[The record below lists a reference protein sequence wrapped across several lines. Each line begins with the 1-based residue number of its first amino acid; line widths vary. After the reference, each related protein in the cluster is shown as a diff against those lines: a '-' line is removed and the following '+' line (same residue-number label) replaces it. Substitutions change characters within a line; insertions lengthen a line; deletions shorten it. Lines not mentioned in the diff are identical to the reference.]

1 MKYVKYYLSNYTI
14 CLFVCD
20 FTFFLSLKKGNN
32 LKNKNF
38 TNTVEINKYDFFKFL
53 ESTEKKLLA
62 LRELYK
68 QDLIDA
74 KVYVDK
80 TELIA
85 KSIVK
90 VTGKNVSQLIIEKE
104 NSIYAQLKND
114 IQHKAKSIK
123 TNADKKTLD
132 KLISDVD
139 EKIQTGLKYE

>member
-1 MKYVKYYLSNYTI
+1 MSNITYQI
-14 CLFVCD
+14 IPIAFLFIILL
-20 FTFFLSLKKGNN
+20 FLLSLKKGNN
-32 LKNKNF
+32 LKNKN
-38 TNTVEINKYDFFKFL
+38 TSNALEINKYDFIKFL

-90 VTGKNVSQLIIEKE
+90 VTGKNVSQLISEKE

>member
-1 MKYVKYYLSNYTI
+1 MSNITYQI
-14 CLFVCD
+14 IPFAFLFVILL
-20 FTFFLSLKKGNN
+20 FFLSLKKGNN
-32 LKNKNF
+32 YKNKNF
-38 TNTVEINKYDFFKFL
+38 TNSVEINKYDFFKFL

-90 VTGKNVSQLIIEKE
+90 VTGKNVSQLISEKE

>member
-1 MKYVKYYLSNYTI
+1 MSNITYQI
-14 CLFVCD
+14 IPFAFLFVILL
-20 FTFFLSLKKGNN
+20 FFLSLKKGNN
-32 LKNKNF
+32 LKIKNF

-90 VTGKNVSQLIIEKE
+90 VTGKNVSQLISEKE

>member
-1 MKYVKYYLSNYTI
+1 MRN
-14 CLFVCD
+14 FCD
-20 FTFFLSLKKGNN
+20 LSLKKSNN

-38 TNTVEINKYDFFKFL
+38 ANTVEINKYDFFKFL

-90 VTGKNVSQLIIEKE
+90 VTGKNVSQLISEKE

-123 TNADKKTLD
+123 TNADKKNLD

>member
-1 MKYVKYYLSNYTI
+1 MSNITYQI
-14 CLFVCD
+14 IPFAFLFVILL
-20 FTFFLSLKKGNN
+20 FFLSLKKGNN
-32 LKNKNF
+32 LKNKNYA
-38 TNTVEINKYDFFKFL
+38 NTVEINKYDFFKFL

-90 VTGKNVSQLIIEKE
+90 VTGKNVSQLISEKE

-123 TNADKKTLD
+123 TNADKKNLD

>member
-1 MKYVKYYLSNYTI
+1 MSNITYQI
-14 CLFVCD
+14 IPFAFLFVILL
-20 FTFFLSLKKGNN
+20 FFLSLKKGGN

-90 VTGKNVSQLIIEKE
+90 VTGKNVNQLIIEKE

>member
-1 MKYVKYYLSNYTI
+1 MSNITYQI
-14 CLFVCD
+14 IPFAFLFVILL
-20 FTFFLSLKKGNN
+20 FFLSLKKSNN

-90 VTGKNVSQLIIEKE
+90 VTGKNVNQLIIEKE

-123 TNADKKTLD
+123 TNADKKNLD

>member
-1 MKYVKYYLSNYTI
+1 MSNITYQI
-14 CLFVCD
+14 IPFAFLFVILL
-20 FTFFLSLKKGNN
+20 FFLSLKKSNN

-38 TNTVEINKYDFFKFL
+38 ANTVEINKYDFFKFL

-90 VTGKNVSQLIIEKE
+90 VTGKNVSQLISEKE

-114 IQHKAKSIK
+114 IQQKAKSIK
-123 TNADKKTLD
+123 IDADKKNLD

>member
-1 MKYVKYYLSNYTI
+1 MSNITYQI
-14 CLFVCD
+14 IPFAFLFVILL
-20 FTFFLSLKKGNN
+20 FFLSLKKSNN

-38 TNTVEINKYDFFKFL
+38 ANTVEINKYDFFKFL

-90 VTGKNVSQLIIEKE
+90 VTGKNVSQLISEKE

-123 TNADKKTLD
+123 VDADKKNLD

>member
-1 MKYVKYYLSNYTI
+1 MSNITYQI
-14 CLFVCD
+14 IPFAFLFVILL
-20 FTFFLSLKKGNN
+20 FFLSLKKGNN

-90 VTGKNVSQLIIEKE
+90 VTGKKVSQLISEKE

-123 TNADKKTLD
+123 TDADKKTLD

>member
-1 MKYVKYYLSNYTI
+1 MSNITYQI
-14 CLFVCD
+14 IPFAFLFVILL
-20 FTFFLSLKKGNN
+20 FFLSLKKGNN
-32 LKNKNF
+32 LKNENF

-90 VTGKNVSQLIIEKE
+90 VTGKNVSQLISEKE

>member
-1 MKYVKYYLSNYTI
+1 MSNITYQI
-14 CLFVCD
+14 IPFAFLFVILL
-20 FTFFLSLKKGNN
+20 FFLSLKKSNN

-38 TNTVEINKYDFFKFL
+38 ANTVEINKYDFFKFL

-123 TNADKKTLD
+123 VDADKKNLD

>member
-1 MKYVKYYLSNYTI
+1 MSNITYQI
-14 CLFVCD
+14 IPFAFLFVILL
-20 FTFFLSLKKGNN
+20 FFLSLKKSNN

-38 TNTVEINKYDFFKFL
+38 ANTVEINKYDFFKFL

-74 KVYVDK
+74 KIYVDK

-90 VTGKNVSQLIIEKE
+90 VTGKNVSQLISEKE

>member
-1 MKYVKYYLSNYTI
+1 MSNITYQI
-14 CLFVCD
+14 IPFAFLFVILL
-20 FTFFLSLKKGNN
+20 FFLSLKKGNN

-90 VTGKNVSQLIIEKE
+90 VTGKNVSQLISEKE

-123 TNADKKTLD
+123 TNADKK
-132 KLISDVD
+132 KPR
-139 EKIQTGLKYE
+139 

>member
-1 MKYVKYYLSNYTI
+1 MSNITYQI
-14 CLFVCD
+14 IPFAFLFVILL
-20 FTFFLSLKKGNN
+20 FFLSLKKGNN

-90 VTGKNVSQLIIEKE
+90 VTGKNVSQLISEKE

-132 KLISDVD
+132 KLISDDD
-139 EKIQTGLKYE
+139 EKIQTGLKYQ

>member
-1 MKYVKYYLSNYTI
+1 MSNITYQI
-14 CLFVCD
+14 IPFAFLFVILL
-20 FTFFLSLKKGNN
+20 FFLSLKKGNN

-90 VTGKNVSQLIIEKE
+90 VTGKNVSQLISEKE

-123 TNADKKTLD
+123 TIADKKTLD

>member
-1 MKYVKYYLSNYTI
+1 MSNITYQI
-14 CLFVCD
+14 IPIAFLFIILL
-20 FTFFLSLKKGNN
+20 FFLSLKKGNN
-32 LKNKNF
+32 LKNKN
-38 TNTVEINKYDFFKFL
+38 TSNTLEINKYDFIKFL

-90 VTGKNVSQLIIEKE
+90 DYWKRCKPINQRKRKFYLCSTKE
-104 NSIYAQLKND
+104 
-114 IQHKAKSIK
+114 
-123 TNADKKTLD
+123 
-132 KLISDVD
+132 
-139 EKIQTGLKYE
+139 

>member
-1 MKYVKYYLSNYTI
+1 MIL
-14 CLFVCD
+14 L
-20 FTFFLSLKKGNN
+20 FFLSLKKGNN

-90 VTGKNVSQLIIEKE
+90 VTGKNVSQLISEKE

>member
-1 MKYVKYYLSNYTI
+1 MSNITYQI
-14 CLFVCD
+14 IPFAFLFVILL
-20 FTFFLSLKKGNN
+20 FFLSLKKGNN

-62 LRELYK
+62 LRDLYK

-90 VTGKNVSQLIIEKE
+90 VTGKNVSQLISEKE

>member
-1 MKYVKYYLSNYTI
+1 MSNITYQI
-14 CLFVCD
+14 IPFAFLFVILL
-20 FTFFLSLKKGNN
+20 FFLSLKKGNN

-62 LRELYK
+62 LRELYR

-90 VTGKNVSQLIIEKE
+90 VTGKNVSQLISEKE

>member
-1 MKYVKYYLSNYTI
+1 MSNITYQI
-14 CLFVCD
+14 IPFAFLFVILL
-20 FTFFLSLKKGNN
+20 FFLSLKKSNN

-90 VTGKNVSQLIIEKE
+90 VTGKNVSQLISEKE

>member
-1 MKYVKYYLSNYTI
+1 MSNITYQI
-14 CLFVCD
+14 IPFAFLFVILL
-20 FTFFLSLKKGNN
+20 FFLSLKKGNN

-123 TNADKKTLD
+123 TNADKKNLD

>member
-1 MKYVKYYLSNYTI
+1 MSNITYQI
-14 CLFVCD
+14 IPFAFLFVILL
-20 FTFFLSLKKGNN
+20 FFLSLKKSNN

-38 TNTVEINKYDFFKFL
+38 ANTVEINKYDFFKFL

-90 VTGKNVSQLIIEKE
+90 VTGKNVSQLISEKE

>member
-1 MKYVKYYLSNYTI
+1 MSNITYQI
-14 CLFVCD
+14 IPFAFLFVILL
-20 FTFFLSLKKGNN
+20 FFLSLKKANN

-90 VTGKNVSQLIIEKE
+90 VTGKNVSQLISEKE

-123 TNADKKTLD
+123 TNEDKKTLD

>member
-1 MKYVKYYLSNYTI
+1 MSNITYQI
-14 CLFVCD
+14 IPFAFLFVILL
-20 FTFFLSLKKGNN
+20 FFLSLKKGNN

-90 VTGKNVSQLIIEKE
+90 VTGKNVSQLISEKE

-123 TNADKKTLD
+123 TNADKKNLD

-139 EKIQTGLKYE
+139 EKIQTGFKYE

>member
-1 MKYVKYYLSNYTI
+1 MSNITYQI
-14 CLFVCD
+14 IPFAFLFVILL
-20 FTFFLSLKKGNN
+20 FFLSLKKGNN

-90 VTGKNVSQLIIEKE
+90 VTGKNVIQLISEKE

>member
-1 MKYVKYYLSNYTI
+1 MSNITYQI
-14 CLFVCD
+14 IPFAFLFVILL
-20 FTFFLSLKKGNN
+20 FFLSLKKGNN

-90 VTGKNVSQLIIEKE
+90 VTGKNVSQLISEKE

-114 IQHKAKSIK
+114 IQHNAISIK
-123 TNADKKTLD
+123 TNADKKTL
-132 KLISDVD
+132 
-139 EKIQTGLKYE
+139 

>member
-1 MKYVKYYLSNYTI
+1 MSNITYQI
-14 CLFVCD
+14 IPFAFLFVILL
-20 FTFFLSLKKGNN
+20 FFLSLKKGNN

-90 VTGKNVSQLIIEKE
+90 VTGKNVSQLISEKE

-123 TNADKKTLD
+123 TNADKKNLD

>member
-1 MKYVKYYLSNYTI
+1 MSNITYQI
-14 CLFVCD
+14 IPFAFLFVILL
-20 FTFFLSLKKGNN
+20 FFLSLKKGGN

-90 VTGKNVSQLIIEKE
+90 VTGKNVSQLISEKE

>member
-1 MKYVKYYLSNYTI
+1 MSNITYQI
-14 CLFVCD
+14 IPFAFLFVILL
-20 FTFFLSLKKGNN
+20 FFLSLKKGNN

-90 VTGKNVSQLIIEKE
+90 VTGKNVSQLISEKE
-104 NSIYAQLKND
+104 NSIYEQLKND

>member
-1 MKYVKYYLSNYTI
+1 MSYITYQI
-14 CLFVCD
+14 IPFAFLFVILL
-20 FTFFLSLKKGNN
+20 FFLSLKKGNN

-90 VTGKNVSQLIIEKE
+90 VTGKNVSQLISEKE

>member
-1 MKYVKYYLSNYTI
+1 MSNITYQI
-14 CLFVCD
+14 IPFAFLFVILL
-20 FTFFLSLKKGNN
+20 FFLSLKKGNN

-38 TNTVEINKYDFFKFL
+38 ANTVEINKYDFFKFL

-90 VTGKNVSQLIIEKE
+90 VTGKNVSQLISEKE

-123 TNADKKTLD
+123 TDADKKTLD